1 MDFVLLYWIS
11 LYLFL
16 PLPASWC
23 AFLGGSFRSILLMLA
38 FRSVTCKLGPL
49 WWFTLTLGLWPE
61 LNFCSDI
68 FSSKNIHRGKTFWQ
82 KLQQLWI
89 NNQPNLLQSHCLSL
103 KVWNVRLCV
112 RFMVI
117 NMEANFCHFKML
129 LLPVGLCMTSV
140 FIKSWLQ
147 PLCELIGVPLFIA
160 S

>member
-117 NMEANFCHFKML
+117 NMEANFCHFKMPL
-129 LLPVGLCMTSV
+129 LSVCLCMTWV

-147 PLCELIGVPLFIA
+147 PCMQ
-160 S
+160 